1 MSVRPYR
8 DILRRDS
15 RQIMVGNVPVGGGAP
30 ITVQSMTNT
39 LTHDVAATVALTKS
53 RPRRF
58 RRSLLKQP
66 FPSSRIFIFTIVAEL
81 KPQSPAR
88 LACA

>member
-8 DILRRDS
+8 DIFRRDS

-39 LTHDVAATVALTKS
+39 LTHDVAATVAQIRQLEAAEKLGLTVS
-53 RPRRF
+53 ESF
-58 RRSLLKQP
+58 
-66 FPSSRIFIFTIVAEL
+66 
-81 KPQSPAR
+81 
-88 LACA
+88 

>member
-15 RQIMVGNVPVGGGAP
+15 RQIMVGNVPVGGVAP

-39 LTHDVAATVALTKS
+39 LTHDVAATVAQVRQLEDGGS
-53 RPRRF
+53 
-58 RRSLLKQP
+58 
-66 FPSSRIFIFTIVAEL
+66 
-81 KPQSPAR
+81 
-88 LACA
+88 